1 MDKQIITFSASEQ
14 ALTKTGGIDRYASN
28 IVSYVEAH
36 FSLGDNWSGYD
47 SVRAVW
53 FNDFDCIA
61 TVLDSLGVC
70 IVPYEVLRRK
80 GNVKVNLVG
89 SISEDDILTDRLTSY
104 PITALVVDAN
114 AKPDGDNTTPITPSQ
129 FEQFVEVVKADADRA
144 EEASN
149 DAKGYA
155 ESAEESAEKAEQA
168 SANAGYMFFHI
179 DEDGH
184 LIYERTPNTEVD
196 FYLDNGHLYVGA
208 IA

>member
-1 MDKQIITFSASEQ
+1 MKEYITFEAKGQ
-14 ALTKTGGIDRYASN
+14 YLAKTGGIDAYASDT
-28 IVSYVEAH
+28 IEYIEAH
-36 FSLGDNWSGYD
+36 FETDWDDYDIIQAIWSNGT
-47 SVRAVW
+47 AV
-53 FNDFDCIA
+53 A
-61 TVLDSLGVC
+61 TVIDSLGNCV
-70 IVPYEVLRRK
+70 VPSEVLNKQSR
-80 GNVKVNLVG
+80 VYVNLVA
-89 SISEDDILTDRLTSY
+89 SDIVNDEVVERLTSY
-104 PITALVVDAN
+104 PVEALMVNVKVPVD
-114 AKPDGDNTTPITPSQ
+114 GSTPSKVTPSQ